1 MQRHVLKSLLERAE
15 DTEYGRNHAFSAI
28 KDYET
33 FCLDVPVN
41 DYESLKQDIDR
52 MRRGEKDILWP
63 GQVKWYAKSS
73 GTTNDKSKFIPV
85 SHDGLQGIH
94 YAGGTDSVAF
104 YLMNNPASRIF
115 DGRALILGGSH
126 QSNYNIHGIAPIENG
141 IHAVGGAHFA
151 VGWHQAEQRAVLSAH
166 QLLRSHHIDLPR
178 SNKFGNAMPAV
189 VPVVA
194 WVVLRHLAAHV
205 ERGYGDLG
213 DCQMACHVVLASAS
227 AARKQH
233 RSAN

>member
-1 MQRHVLKSLLERAE
+1 MVEMSVDNHKLAARGTVAHHSPKGEPWVGTVPTFRANHFGRVGKGKAALL
-15 DTEYGRNHAFSAI
+15 NHF
-28 KDYET
+28 
-33 FCLDVPVN
+33 
-41 DYESLKQDIDR
+41 
-52 MRRGEKDILWP
+52 
-63 GQVKWYAKSS
+63 
-73 GTTNDKSKFIPV
+73 
-85 SHDGLQGIH
+85 
-94 YAGGTDSVAF
+94 
-104 YLMNNPASRIF
+104 
-115 DGRALILGGSH
+115 
-126 QSNYNIHGIAPIENG
+126 HGIAPIENG

-205 ERGYGDLG
+205 ERGYSDLG
-213 DCQMACHVVLASAS
+213 YCPMACHVVLASAG

-233 RSAN
+233 HSAN